1 MHTPCVAAR
10 SARKLEDMRWLAML
24 LLAGSAQAQLFTAG
38 IKGGVPITET
48 FDFVTSDPRTR
59 FFSSTKRY
67 IIGTTAELRLPFGVG
82 FEFDALF
89 RKFSYDRTDLV
100 DVLTGNYSASGNQW
114 QFPLLFKYR
123 FPGALARPYFV
134 AGPSLSHISSLEIV
148 GTVLGNRD
156 DPEELRDKLVAGVVV
171 GAGLEIRALFL
182 RISPELRYTRWTE
195 EAFSGPRDLFSSNR
209 NQADFLIGITF

>member
-1 MHTPCVAAR
+1 
-10 SARKLEDMRWLAML
+10 MRWLALL

-38 IKGGVPITET
+38 IKGGVPITDT

-67 IIGTTAELRLPFGVG
+67 IIGTTLELRLPFGLGV
-82 FEFDALF
+82 EFDALF

-100 DVLTGNYSASGNQW
+100 DVLVGNYSATGNQW

-123 FPGALARPYFV
+123 FPGGLARPYFV
-134 AGPSLSHISSLEIV
+134 AGPSLNRISSLELV
-148 GTVLGNRD
+148 GTVIGNREE
-156 DPEELRDKLVAGVVV
+156 PEELRKKLVAGAVV
-171 GAGLEIRALFL
+171 GAGIEVRALFL
-182 RISPELRYTRWTE
+182 RISPEVRYTRWGS
-195 EAFSGPRDLFSSNR
+195 EAFVGPRELFNSNQ